1 MKNLIFTFTFALISV
16 LAFGQNK
23 TNFGQITLTN
33 YFIQTNDTLI
43 LTGIDSNEVKI
54 ELAEVASDIQ
64 VSTTMKVVNEK
75 EFSEEQNLFLIQKI
89 AVAEAIEE
97 KAQIVSKL
105 EKFKNKN
112 VQIGGKTPIIERTVV
127 LTVKKSTTVIYE
139 N

>member
-16 LAFGQNK
+16 LAFGQ

-112 VQIGGKTPIIERTVV
+112 VQLGGKTPIIERTVV
-127 LTVKKSTTVIYE
+127 LTVKKETTVIYA